1 MEPDF
6 GSDTRV
12 IDADFD
18 DDSASADFG
27 FDDDDFGA
35 DAPSAAMTAST
46 QATQMLRSPVHLAKA
61 HSIVAKHLHRQHLAR
76 EMEGKRLTP
85 SAKRHIA
92 GELKRMGTT
101 QVNVV
106 VDKATADA
114 LNGIV
119 ETSNLVRDAFMNR
132 LIMLLRSSGALLS
145 YLELPEFIT
154 GSEFDSYVE
163 PMPTSPMKAMEAVH
177 ADPLFYLRVACEERH
192 KTGLYLLELPPK
204 LAGFTCY
211 MDESMVPG
219 TKAYELMQREAQAM
233 LDELIDLEADAFQ
246 KPETTQGVKS

>member
-1 MEPDF
+1 MSQTKITVKIYEPLL
-6 GSDTRV
+6 R
-12 IDADFD
+12 DFD
-18 DDSASADFG
+18 RQIDKLFIKR
-27 FDDDDFGA
+27 
-35 DAPSAAMTAST
+35 DAFLNAMIKEE
-46 QATQMLRSPVHLAKA
+46 V
-61 HSIVAKHLHRQHLAR
+61 QHLAND
-76 EMEGKRLTP
+76 MEGKRLTT

-101 QVNVV
+101 QINVV
-106 VDKATADA
+106 VDKDTADA
-114 LNGIV
+114 LNAIV

-132 LIMLLRSSGALLS
+132 LIMLLRSSGPLLS
-145 YLELPEFIT
+145 HLELPEFIT

-192 KTGLYLLELPPK
+192 KTGLYLLDLPTK
-204 LAGFTCY
+204 LAGFACY

-219 TKAYELMQREAQAM
+219 TKAYEQVQREVQAM
-233 LDELIDLEADAFQ
+233 LDELTDLEADAFQ